1 MAKSHNPRLKALI
14 LEVVDNQINDNDPP
28 ITRETMARLQA
39 AGYSEKKAKEMIGS
53 VVAEYIWDTMANGTE
68 FNVEKYSDDL
78 RKLR

>member
-14 LEVVDNQINDNDPP
+14 LEVVDNQINDNNPP

-53 VVAEYIWDTMANGTE
+53 VVVEYIWEIMTKGTE
-68 FNVEKYSDDL
+68 FDVKKYTRAL
-78 RKLR
+78 QKLH